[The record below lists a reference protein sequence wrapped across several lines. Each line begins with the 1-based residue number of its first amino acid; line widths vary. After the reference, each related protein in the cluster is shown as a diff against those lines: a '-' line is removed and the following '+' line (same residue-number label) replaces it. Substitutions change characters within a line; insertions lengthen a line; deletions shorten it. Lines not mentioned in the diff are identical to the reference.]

1 MTALPLSALFNVL
14 DVNCEDMVYVSET
27 GVFCTFGEAMLPSK
41 LQDMF
46 PSGLQP
52 VDVHCSCTELPS
64 DIVDVPDITGEDGFT
79 ETYFR

>member
-1 MTALPLSALFNVL
+1 MI
-14 DVNCEDMVYVSET
+14 
-27 GVFCTFGEAMLPSK
+27 PSK

-64 DIVDVPDITGEDGFT
+64 DIFDVPVITGGDGFT
-79 ETYFR
+79 EIYFRYGKYI